1 MDLKEEI
8 RSRLSIDQLVAQYC
22 QLKKKG
28 RNFVCQ
34 CPFHNDSH
42 PSFLV
47 SPDKGIAYC
56 FVCQSGGDIFSF
68 FMKIE
73 NVDFPT
79 SVKMLAEQLAIDT
92 TPYLQGK
99 ASTPSITKDEK
110 ERVKECLKLAQ
121 IFYTESFNN
130 SPEARA
136 YIEKRNVPA
145 ALIEKFGIGYS
156 PDSFSATYDHL
167 LKQGCSRSDIVKAGL
182 GIQKELEQEKI
193 YDRFRHRIMMPIC
206 DAQGV
211 IIGFGGRA
219 LGESD
224 AKYINSP
231 EGILYN
237 KSTVLFGLHHAK
249 EAIRTEKKVILVEG
263 YFDVIACHKAG
274 LHNVV
279 AVSGTALTEQHV
291 SILKRYATDVILAL
305 DQDDAGRKAAERSYT
320 LLAPHGLSIST
331 VHFDGKDPDDIARE
345 KPEELN
351 TLFVQNIRP
360 YLPSLIEEKAKRSEM
375 SDAHVRRR
383 VIEELFP
390 LFASISSATE
400 LRDYIQ
406 QTALLCGMVESDVLR
421 DFQQWK
427 KGNHL
432 SPQKSDQPTAT
443 LHQYSSIELCLG
455 IAVLYPITR
464 PVLRE
469 LISAD
474 DAWVDSM
481 QNFIAKTQAET
492 ISAMMQERGDVDAV
506 AFEKLSVL
514 ALYCEEHFSAWSD
527 SMALH
532 EMRKMVERVNKE
544 TIAKKQKKI
553 IEELKKAKADG
564 DVLREQ
570 ELLNQYQLSMKLTT
584 MAEKG

>member
-8 RSRLSIDQLVAQYC
+8 RSRLTIDQLVAQYC

-34 CPFHNDSH
+34 CPFHSDSN

-79 SVKMLAEQLAIDT
+79 SVKMLAEKLAIDT

-99 ASTPSITKDEK
+99 PSTPSVSKDEK
-110 ERVKECLKLAQ
+110 ERVKDCLKLAQ
-121 IFYTESFNN
+121 IFYTESFKN

-136 YIEKRNVPA
+136 YIEKRNVPPS
-145 ALIEKFGIGYS
+145 LIEQFGIGYS

-237 KSTVLFGLHHAK
+237 KSTVLFGLHYAK
-249 EAIRTEKKVILVEG
+249 ESIRKEKKVILVEG

-274 LHNVV
+274 IHNVV

-305 DQDDAGRKAAERSYT
+305 DQDDAGQKAAERSYT
-320 LLAPHGLSIST
+320 LLAPHGLNILT

-351 TLFVQNIRP
+351 TIFVQKVRP
-360 YLPSLIEEKAKRSEM
+360 YMQSLIQEKAQKLNI
-375 SDAHVRRR
+375 DDPHVRRR
-383 VIEELFP
+383 VVEELFP

-400 LRDYIQ
+400 LRDYIHQ
-406 QTALLCGMVESDVLR
+406 VSLLSGMMENDVLR

-432 SPQKSDQPTAT
+432 VPKKQENTAI
-443 LHQYSSIELCLG
+443 HHYSSVELCLG

-464 PVLRE
+464 PLLQGLIATDDQWTESVKRVL
-469 LISAD
+469 
-474 DAWVDSM
+474 M
-481 QNFIAKTQAET
+481 QVTSDTTQG
-492 ISAMMQERGDVDAV
+492 ILQEDPNIDAV
-506 AFEKLSVL
+506 TLEKLSVL
-514 ALYCEEHFSAWSD
+514 ALYCEEQFTAWSD

-532 EMRKMVERVNKE
+532 EMRKMIERVNKE
-544 TIAKKQKKI
+544 TIAQKQKKI
-553 IEELKKAKADG
+553 ITELKKAKDEG
-564 DVLREQ
+564 DALREQ
-570 ELLNQYQLSMKLTT
+570 ELLHQYQLSLKLSQ
-584 MAEKG
+584 MAEKS